1 MAARR
6 SVPLWPPV
14 HIAGLV
20 ELRLG
25 GGVKGRAEGIDPVET
40 LALERADVLAEQRQ
54 HQRLLRLQNA
64 QAAQWDPA
72 EQQQDDAKD
81 DKGQKA
87 RIDADDQKNDRGDVE
102 NKLEQ
107 QYEHA
112 VFVTGDDLF
121 FHKKHLQT

>member
-1 MAARR
+1 MAA
-6 SVPLWPPV
+6 V

-25 GGVKGRAEGIDPVET
+25 GGVKGRAEGIDPVEA
-40 LALERADVLAEQRQ
+40 LALERANVLAEQRQ

-107 QYEHA
+107 QHKHA

>member
-1 MAARR
+1 MAT
-6 SVPLWPPV
+6 V
-14 HIAGLV
+14 HVAGLV

-25 GGVKGRAEGIDPVET
+25 GGVERRAEGIDEVEA
-40 LALERADVLAEQRQ
+40 LALECADVLAEQRQ
-54 HQRLLRLQNA
+54 HQRLLRLEDA
-64 QAAQWDPA
+64 QAAQRDPA
-72 EQQQDDAKD
+72 ERQHDDAQDDE
-81 DKGQKA
+81 GQKA

-107 QYEHA
+107 QHEHA